1 MEPEENESPSSVKLI
16 ATAAFGLEAIVSR
29 ELKALGYESK
39 TYQPGRLLIEADV
52 SAICRLNI
60 HLRSAE
66 RILLCLGQFEADDF
80 GKLFDGT
87 KSLPWERWIPADAA
101 SPVRGRSIKS
111 QLSSVPACQRMVKKA
126 VVDRLMEAHGVS
138 ELPETGNEYRVE
150 VALLNNIAT
159 LSIDTTGEGLHK
171 RGYRP
176 ISGKAPIRE
185 TLAAALVQLSFWKPD
200 RPLIDPFCGTGT
212 IPIEAALIGRNIAPG
227 INRSFA
233 AESWPSVP
241 EEAWEATRAAARAEE
256 LPELPERIIGL
267 DLHEG
272 ALSLARRNAEAANVA
287 NDIHFQCKP
296 FADLTSK
303 REYGCIITNPPYGQR
318 MNTPRSDTV
327 DDESEE
333 GVASQP
339 KAASSE
345 IREQPLTE
353 SRNSG
358 KSRRE
363 RGPQPRHAFQYLPPD
378 VADLYRSFPFVLRRL
393 PTWSH
398 YVITSVS
405 DFEKIIGQRAN
416 RRRKVYN
423 GRIECQYYQFHG
435 PRPPRPG
442 EKRERMESANE
453 LATGLGK
460 DSPSA
465 PTNAESASK
474 ASLSLALDG
483 NSKSV
488 QTSNTATTPAS
499 NPVSKPAPKPEGPV
513 FGGLKEA
520 ASRQAEEFAN
530 RLRKRARHL
539 RRWPQRGITCFRLY
553 EKDIPEIP
561 LVVDRYEDSIHM
573 AEFARP
579 HDRTRAEHADWLDL
593 MQRTAADVLDVDRRN
608 VHMKFRDR
616 QRGSTQYDRTADN
629 QERIVVNEGGLKFF
643 VNLTDYLDTGL
654 FLDHRVTRG
663 KVRDESDGKKF
674 LNLFAY
680 TGSFTVYAAAGGA
693 VETVTVDSSQTY
705 LAWASDNVRL
715 NKFAGSHHRF
725 VRSDTMRYLRDLHP
739 DTQFDLAVVDPPTF
753 SNKKDLEYDWDVQR
767 DHGEL
772 LHRLVNHMTPE
783 GVIYFSTNFR
793 RFKLDESRM
802 ADLGLTV
809 REISRQT
816 VPEDFRNRRIHRC
829 WRMVLVS

>member
-1 MEPEENESPSSVKLI
+1 MEPEENATPPHVKLI

-29 ELKALGYESK
+29 ELLALGYESK
-39 TYQPGRLLIEADV
+39 TYQPGRLLIDADA

-159 LSIDTTGEGLHK
+159 LSIDTTGDGLHK

-227 INRSFA
+227 INRTFA
-233 AESWPSVP
+233 SEAWPSVP
-241 EEAWEATRAAARAEE
+241 KELWESARTAAKAEE
-256 LPELPERIIGL
+256 LPELPVRILGL

-287 NDIHFQCKP
+287 EDIHFQCKP
-296 FADLTSK
+296 FSELTSK

-318 MNTPRSDTV
+318 MNTPHSDSLR
-327 DDESEE
+327 DAESEE
-333 GVASQP
+333 ET
-339 KAASSE
+339 KIAAESDSKNE
-345 IREQPLTE
+345 TE
-353 SRNSG
+353 EKPPAR
-358 KSRRE
+358 SRRE

-442 EKRERMESANE
+442 EKREPRPEQESGLSEISRFGASHGSSSTQEPGLSPNGQNHNDGPGATVDPSSGANSQ
-453 LATGLGK
+453 GK
-460 DSPSA
+460 A
-465 PTNAESASK
+465 ATNAAQ
-474 ASLSLALDG
+474 
-483 NSKSV
+483 NV
-488 QTSNTATTPAS
+488 
-499 NPVSKPAPKPEGPV
+499 GPV
-513 FGGLKEA
+513 FGGLKKA
-520 ASRQAEEFAN
+520 AARQAEEFAN

-561 LVVDRYEDSIHM
+561 LVVDRYEDSVHM

-593 MQRTAADVLDVDRRN
+593 MQRTAADVLDVDRSN

-616 QRGSTQYDRTADN
+616 QRGASQYNRTADN
-629 QERIVVNEGGLKFF
+629 QERIVVQEGGLKFF

-654 FLDHRVTRG
+654 FLDHRITRG

-674 LNLFAY
+674 VNLFAY

-693 VETVTVDSSQTY
+693 TETVTVDSSPTY

-715 NKFAGSHHRF
+715 NKLAGSQHRF
-725 VRSDTMRYLRDLHP
+725 VKSDAMRYLRDLHP
-739 DTQFDLAVVDPPTF
+739 DVQFDLAVVDPPTF

-772 LHRLVNHMTPE
+772 LKRLTSHMSPD

-793 RFKLDESRM
+793 RFKLDEPLLT
-802 ADLGLTV
+802 DLGMSI

-829 WRMVLVS
+829 WRMVLPS